1 LGRCEHRIEISHART
16 DDAVADVLVVEDEV
30 LIRLVIADY
39 LRECGYRVHEAA
51 NAAEA
56 VAVLE
61 SGTVAIDIV
70 FSDVLMPGDMDG
82 FGLCALGA
90 VAPAERPR
98 HPDLERGA
106 VRRHRRDLCEA
117 GPLLEKPY
125 EPHGVVDRI
134 RQLIARSNA
143 GPSARP

>member
-1 LGRCEHRIEISHART
+1 VSIASKSLTPEPTTPSPT
-16 DDAVADVLVVEDEV
+16 VLVVEDEV

-82 FGLCALGA
+82 FGLARWVRSHQPNVRVILTSS
-90 VAPAERPR
+90 VERSA
-98 HPDLERGA
+98 DIA
-106 VRRHRRDLCEA
+106 ATLCEA

>member
-1 LGRCEHRIEISHART
+1 M
-16 DDAVADVLVVEDEV
+16 LVVEDEV

-82 FGLCALGA
+82 FGLARWVRSHRPNVRVILTSS
-90 VAPAERPR
+90 VERSA
-98 HPDLERGA
+98 DIA
-106 VRRHRRDLCEA
+106 ATLCEA